1 LGHGP
6 LKTAVVLKQAR
17 ELPVLIFGEP
27 EKSSVIGKH
36 HLLHTFET
44 QISSRV
50 WRWRLYFF
58 ENLSAPARNRLH
70 NLIAHD
76 VSREMKNSIPYHPL
90 SKDLLNAVFKLDP
103 DLVKESIEARFAQQ
117 TAAMLLREL
126 DEQIRKGVAMASLA
140 IASGAEISEVLSRL
154 QNELRRYFDIRKLIL
169 SHTAGEKTEH

>member
-1 LGHGP
+1 
-6 LKTAVVLKQAR
+6 
-17 ELPVLIFGEP
+17 
-27 EKSSVIGKH
+27 
-36 HLLHTFET
+36 
-44 QISSRV
+44 
-50 WRWRLYFF
+50 
-58 ENLSAPARNRLH
+58 
-70 NLIAHD
+70 
-76 VSREMKNSIPYHPL
+76 MKNSIPYHPL